1 MADRSFTVV
10 VERCGVVTLRDE
22 PLSQP
27 VRDGQFDVETM
38 FSGLSTGTDLSWV
51 KGTNPALHRRW
62 DPELGL
68 FMPGAPDVGYPI
80 DKFGYMQVGRVT
92 ESATPAVRQGDVV
105 AMTYGHRSAYRADAL
120 TDRFVKLPKSLEPVL
135 GIYAA
140 HMGPICANA
149 LLHAAADIHGTDVRD
164 LADGVRGRR
173 IAITG
178 AGVVGLLTALFARLH
193 GAESIVLVEPTPSRR
208 QVVADLGLEV
218 IDPDDV
224 DPAVVLKS
232 RWRHGPGDRGA
243 DVVFQC
249 RGQARALALALRIVR
264 PQGTIIDLAF
274 YPGGCEE
281 VRLGEEFH
289 HNGLSLHCAQIGR
302 VPRGTSHLW
311 DRDRLSTETL
321 ALLAAY
327 GRDIVRHVITDYTP
341 LSAAPQTL
349 IRLAS
354 SRHDGLQVVF
364 TRADT
369 AQRCSMTRSNRS
381 G

>member
-1 MADRSFTVV
+1 MVDRGFTVV

-22 PLSQP
+22 PLPQP
-27 VRDGQFDVETM
+27 IRDGQFDIETV

-62 DPELGL
+62 NPELGL
-68 FMPGAPDVGYPI
+68 FMPGSPDVGYPV

-92 ESATPAVRQGDVV
+92 DSATPAVRPGDIV

-120 TDRFVKLPKSLEPVL
+120 TDRFVKLPQSLEPVL

-149 LLHAAADIHGTDVRD
+149 LLHAAADVHGTDVRG

-193 GAESIVLVEPTPSRR
+193 GAGSVVLVDPTPSRR
-208 QVVADLGLEV
+208 DVASDLGFEV
-218 IDPDDV
+218 VDPEDV

-232 RWRHGPGDRGA
+232 RWRHGTGDRGA

-249 RGQARALALALRIVR
+249 RGQASALALALRIVR

-289 HNGLSLHCAQIGR
+289 HNGLSLRCAQIGR
-302 VPRGTSHLW
+302 VPRGTSHVW
-311 DRDRLSTETL
+311 DRERLSTETL
-321 ALLAAY
+321 ALLAAD
-327 GRDIVRHVITDYTP
+327 GEDIARHIITDYAP
-341 LSAAPQTL
+341 LSEAPQTL
-349 IRLAS
+349 IRLAGN
-354 SRHDGLQVVF
+354 RHNSLQVVF
-364 TRADT
+364 T
-369 AQRCSMTRSNRS
+369 
-381 G
+381 

>member
-1 MADRSFTVV
+1 MADRGFTVV

-22 PLSQP
+22 PLPQP
-27 VRDGQFDVETM
+27 MRDGQFDVETV

-62 DPELGL
+62 NPELGL
-68 FMPGAPDVGYPI
+68 FMPGSPDVGYPV

-92 ESATPAVRQGDVV
+92 ESATPAVRPGDVV

-120 TDRFVKLPKSLEPVL
+120 TDRFVKLPQSLEPVL

-149 LLHAAADIHGTDVRD
+149 LLHAAADVHGTDVRG

-193 GAESIVLVEPTPSRR
+193 GAGSVVLVDPTPSRR
-208 QVVADLGLEV
+208 DVASDLGFEV
-218 IDPDDV
+218 VDPEDV

-232 RWRHGPGDRGA
+232 RWRHGTGDRGA

-249 RGQARALALALRIVR
+249 RGQAKCIGSRPSHRAPPRHDHRPGVLSRWMRGSPTGGGVSPQRTEPALRSDRTGAAWNQPSVGPR
-264 PQGTIIDLAF
+264 TTQHRDFGA
-274 YPGGCEE
+274 
-281 VRLGEEFH
+281 
-289 HNGLSLHCAQIGR
+289 SGR
-302 VPRGTSHLW
+302 R
-311 DRDRLSTETL
+311 R
-321 ALLAAY
+321 
-327 GRDIVRHVITDYTP
+327 
-341 LSAAPQTL
+341 
-349 IRLAS
+349 
-354 SRHDGLQVVF
+354 
-364 TRADT
+364 
-369 AQRCSMTRSNRS
+369 
-381 G
+381 

>member
-1 MADRSFTVV
+1 MADRGFTVV

-22 PLSQP
+22 PLPQP
-27 VRDGQFDVETM
+27 MRDGQFDVETV

-68 FMPGAPDVGYPI
+68 FMPGSPDVGYPV

-92 ESATPAVRQGDVV
+92 ESATPAVRPGDLV

-120 TDRFVKLPKSLEPVL
+120 TDRFVKLPQSLEPVL

-149 LLHAAADIHGTDVRD
+149 LLHAAADVHGTDVRG

-193 GAESIVLVEPTPSRR
+193 GAGSVVLVEPTPSRR
-208 QVVADLGLEV
+208 QVAADLGLEV
-218 IDPDDV
+218 VDPDDV

-232 RWRHGPGDRGA
+232 RWRHGAGDRGA

-249 RGQARALALALRIVR
+249 RGQASALALALRIVR
-264 PQGTIIDLAF
+264 PQGTVIDLAF
-274 YPGGCEE
+274 YPGGMRGSPTGGGVSPQRTEPALRSDRTGAARNQPS
-281 VRLGEEFH
+281 VGPRTPQHRDFGASGRRRRGHRQAYHHRL
-289 HNGLSLHCAQIGR
+289 
-302 VPRGTSHLW
+302 
-311 DRDRLSTETL
+311 
-321 ALLAAY
+321 
-327 GRDIVRHVITDYTP
+327 
-341 LSAAPQTL
+341 
-349 IRLAS
+349 
-354 SRHDGLQVVF
+354 
-364 TRADT
+364 RAT
-369 AQRCSMTRSNRS
+369 V
-381 G
+381 

>member
-1 MADRSFTVV
+1 MTNRAFTVV
-10 VERCGVVTLRDE
+10 VERRGVVTLRDE
-22 PLSQP
+22 PSPPP
-27 VRDGQFDVETM
+27 VRDGQFDVETV

-51 KGTNPALHRRW
+51 KGANPALHRRW

-92 ESATPAVRQGDVV
+92 NSATPAAQQGDLV

-120 TDRFVKLPKSLEPVL
+120 ADRFVKLPDSLDPVL
-135 GIYAA
+135 GIFAA
-140 HMGPICANA
+140 HMGPICANG
-149 LLHAAADIHGTDVRD
+149 LLHAAADVHGTDVRS

-178 AGVVGLLTALFARLH
+178 AGVVGLLTALFAQMH
-193 GAESIVLVEPTPSRR
+193 GAASVVVVEPTPARR
-208 QVVADLGLEV
+208 RVAADLGLEV
-218 IDPDDV
+218 VDPDDV

-232 RWRHGPGDRGA
+232 RWRHGVGDRGA

-249 RGQARALALALRIVR
+249 RGQASALALALRMLR
-264 PQGTIIDLAF
+264 PQGTVVDLAF
-274 YPGGCEE
+274 YPGGSEE

-289 HNGLSLHCAQIGR
+289 HNGLSLRCSQIGR

-311 DRDRLSTETL
+311 DRERLSAETL

-327 GRDIVRHVITDYTP
+327 GDDITRHVITDYAP
-341 LSAAPQTL
+341 LSEAPQCL
-349 IRLAS
+349 VRMAS
-354 SRHDGLQVVF
+354 SRHDGLQLVF
-364 TRADT
+364 T
-369 AQRCSMTRSNRS
+369 
-381 G
+381 